1 MRPVD
6 VWCGP
11 NHTLVLLQD
20 ESGAKELHGCGFG
33 AAGRLPGHPKGSDV
47 LVKLN
52 VLVGTC
58 VSYTFST
65 VFLFTD
71 CL

>member
-33 AAGRLPGHPKGSDV
+33 ARGRLPGRPKGSDV

-52 VLVGTC
+52 ILVGAR
-58 VSYTFST
+58 VSFTFSAG
-65 VFLFTD
+65 FLFTH